1 MSIFQHSQSLC
12 QIFGIGNLCRSSFLN
27 FIELVVRRCS
37 GEKVLKNSQNSQEN
51 ICAGMFFRYSCRRLA
66 CNFIGEEPST
76 RVFPVNFTKCLR
88 TLSLQNNSSQRR
100 SHALVISDN
109 FCFDNNTI
117 YRFYTQIAIYKFR
130 RSFEDLNLLSWF

>member
-1 MSIFQHSQSLC
+1 MSIFQHPQSLS

-27 FIELVVRRCS
+27 CIELVVRRRS

-51 ICAGMFFRYSCRRLA
+51 ICAGVFFQYSCRRLA

-88 TLSLQNNSSQRR
+88 TLSLQNNSWSKKEPRVGNIR
-100 SHALVISDN
+100 
-109 FCFDNNTI
+109 
-117 YRFYTQIAIYKFR
+117 
-130 RSFEDLNLLSWF
+130 